1 MPKATIA
8 NGTNEIEPT
17 GTIHLTL
24 QGKGGVGKSL
34 VASILAQYLRE
45 KGKEVRCI
53 DTDPVNR
60 TFAQYSALGAD
71 RLNLRDEHNRIEQ
84 RAFDSLIERFL
95 AEEAATF
102 VVDSGAST
110 FLPLWHYLLENS
122 ALDYL
127 RQNGRRVYV
136 HTVITGGQALLDTL
150 NGFHELAQTTAERN
164 IVVWVNEYFGRVE
177 ATNEHTVS
185 AGEMVAAFAS
195 ENGLAKLVGTETAGR
210 LIPGSGFK
218 VGYGYMLV
226 MPKAEYVTWGG
237 QRFEGSGVKP
247 DVEVPWVPVA
257 SSDMDNQAD
266 AAVRILHTNGK

>member
-1 MPKATIA
+1 MAKATIA
-8 NGTNEIEPT
+8 NGTNGIEST
-17 GTIHLTL
+17 GAIHLTL

-34 VASILAQYLRE
+34 VASVLAQYLRE

-95 AEEAATF
+95 TEDAATF
-102 VVDSGAST
+102 VVDNGAST
-110 FLPLWHYLLENS
+110 FLPLWHYLLENN

-150 NGFHELAQTTAERN
+150 NGFHELAQTTAERT

-177 ATNEHTVS
+177 AEGKKFS
-185 AGEMVAAFAS
+185 EMAAYH
-195 ENGLAKLVGTETAGR
+195 ENAEKVCGAVIFSKRNQDTFGRDVEEMIAAKLTFNEAINTAKLPIMAKQR
-210 LIPGSGFK
+210 LKI
-218 VGYGYMLV
+218 V
-226 MPKAEYVTWGG
+226 
-237 QRFEGSGVKP
+237 QRDLFEQL
-247 DVEVPWVPVA
+247 DRVPF
-257 SSDMDNQAD
+257 
-266 AAVRILHTNGK
+266 

>member
-8 NGTNEIEPT
+8 NGTDGIEPT
-17 GTIHLTL
+17 GAIHLTL

-34 VASILAQYLRE
+34 VASVLAQYLRE

-95 AEEAATF
+95 TEDAATF
-102 VVDSGAST
+102 VVDNGAST
-110 FLPLWHYLLENS
+110 FLPLWHYLLENR

-177 ATNEHTVS
+177 AEGKKFS
-185 AGEMVAAFAS
+185 EMAAYHENS
-195 ENGLAKLVGTETAGR
+195 EKVCGAVIFSKRNQDTFGRDVEDMIAAKLTFNEAISAAKLPIMAKQR
-210 LIPGSGFK
+210 LKI
-218 VGYGYMLV
+218 V
-226 MPKAEYVTWGG
+226 
-237 QRFEGSGVKP
+237 QRDLFEQL
-247 DVEVPWVPVA
+247 DRVPF
-257 SSDMDNQAD
+257 
-266 AAVRILHTNGK
+266 

>member
-1 MPKATIA
+1 MEPSPWARFISRFKGKAA
-8 NGTNEIEPT
+8 
-17 GTIHLTL
+17 LA
-24 QGKGGVGKSL
+24 K
-34 VASILAQYLRE
+34 ASWPPVLAQYLRE

-60 TFAQYSALGAD
+60 TFAQYGALGAD

-95 AEEAATF
+95 TEDDATF
-102 VVDSGAST
+102 VVDNGAST
-110 FLPLWHYLLENS
+110 FLPLWHYLLENN

-177 ATNEHTVS
+177 AEGKKFS
-185 AGEMVAAFAS
+185 EMAAYRENS
-195 ENGLAKLVGTETAGR
+195 E
-210 LIPGSGFK
+210 K
-218 VGYGYMLV
+218 VCGAV
-226 MPKAEYVTWGG
+226 IFSKAE
-237 QRFEGSGVKP
+237 SGHLWP
-247 DVEVPWVPVA
+247 RRRRD
-257 SSDMDNQAD
+257 DRRQAD
-266 AAVRILHTNGK
+266 VQRGDQHSETPDHGEAAPEDRAAGSLRATRPGAVLKWARH

>member
-1 MPKATIA
+1 MAKATIA
-8 NGTNEIEPT
+8 NGTNGIEPT
-17 GTIHLTL
+17 GAIHLTL

-34 VASILAQYLRE
+34 VASVLAQYLRE
-45 KGKEVRCI
+45 KGKDVRCI

-60 TFAQYSALGAD
+60 TFAQYSALGAN

-95 AEEAATF
+95 TEDAATF
-102 VVDSGAST
+102 VVDNGAST
-110 FLPLWHYLLENS
+110 FLPLWHYLLENN

-177 ATNEHTVS
+177 AEGKKFS
-185 AGEMVAAFAS
+185 EMAAYHENS
-195 ENGLAKLVGTETAGR
+195 EKVCCAVIFSKRNQDTFGRDVEEMIAAKLTFNEAINTAKLPIMAKQR
-210 LIPGSGFK
+210 LKI
-218 VGYGYMLV
+218 V
-226 MPKAEYVTWGG
+226 
-237 QRFEGSGVKP
+237 QRDLF
-247 DVEVPWVPVA
+247 DQLDRVPF
-257 SSDMDNQAD
+257 
-266 AAVRILHTNGK
+266 

>member
-1 MPKATIA
+1 MAKATIT
-8 NGTNEIEPT
+8 NGTNGIEPT
-17 GTIHLTL
+17 GAIHLTL

-34 VASILAQYLRE
+34 VASVLAQYLRE

-95 AEEAATF
+95 TEDAATF
-102 VVDSGAST
+102 VVDNGAST

-177 ATNEHTVS
+177 AEGKKFS
-185 AGEMVAAFAS
+185 EMAAYHENS
-195 ENGLAKLVGTETAGR
+195 EKVCGAVIFSKRNQDTFGRDVEEMIAAKLTFNEAISAAKLPIMAKQR
-210 LIPGSGFK
+210 LKI
-218 VGYGYMLV
+218 V
-226 MPKAEYVTWGG
+226 
-237 QRFEGSGVKP
+237 QRDLFEQL
-247 DVEVPWVPVA
+247 DRVPF
-257 SSDMDNQAD
+257 
-266 AAVRILHTNGK
+266 

>member
-1 MPKATIA
+1 MAKATIA
-8 NGTNEIEPT
+8 NGTNGIEPT
-17 GTIHLTL
+17 GAVHLTL

-34 VASILAQYLRE
+34 VASVLAQYLRE

-60 TFAQYSALGAD
+60 TFAQYTALGAE

-95 AEEAATF
+95 TEDAATF
-102 VVDSGAST
+102 VVDNGAST
-110 FLPLWHYLLENS
+110 FLPLWHYLLENR

-177 ATNEHTVS
+177 AEGKKFS
-185 AGEMVAAFAS
+185 EMAAYHENS
-195 ENGLAKLVGTETAGR
+195 EKVCGAVIFSKRNQDTFGRDVEDMIAAKLTFNEAIGAAKLPIMAKQR
-210 LIPGSGFK
+210 LKI
-218 VGYGYMLV
+218 V
-226 MPKAEYVTWGG
+226 
-237 QRFEGSGVKP
+237 QRDLFEQL
-247 DVEVPWVPVA
+247 DQVPF
-257 SSDMDNQAD
+257 
-266 AAVRILHTNGK
+266 

>member
-1 MPKATIA
+1 MAKATTA
-8 NGTNEIEPT
+8 NGTNGIEPT
-17 GTIHLTL
+17 GAIHLTL

-34 VASILAQYLRE
+34 VASVLAQYLRE

-95 AEEAATF
+95 TEDTATF
-102 VVDSGAST
+102 VVDNGAST

-177 ATNEHTVS
+177 AEGKKFSEMAAYNENSEKVCGAVIFSKRNQDTFGRDVE
-185 AGEMVAAFAS
+185 EMIA
-195 ENGLAKLVGTETAGR
+195 AKLTFNEAIGAAKLPIMAKQR
-210 LIPGSGFK
+210 LKI
-218 VGYGYMLV
+218 V
-226 MPKAEYVTWGG
+226 
-237 QRFEGSGVKP
+237 QRDLFEQL
-247 DVEVPWVPVA
+247 DRVPF
-257 SSDMDNQAD
+257 
-266 AAVRILHTNGK
+266 

>member
-1 MPKATIA
+1 MAKANIT
-8 NGTNEIEPT
+8 NGINGIDSA
-17 GTIHLTL
+17 GAIHLTL

-71 RLNLRDEHNRIEQ
+71 RLNLRDDHNRIEQ
-84 RAFDSLIERFL
+84 RAFDSLIERFVN
-95 AEEAATF
+95 EEGATF
-102 VVDSGAST
+102 VVDNGAST

-122 ALDYL
+122 ALEYL

-177 ATNEHTVS
+177 AEGKKFS
-185 AGEMVAAFAS
+185 EMAAYRENS
-195 ENGLAKLVGTETAGR
+195 EKVCGAVIFSKRNQDTFGRDVEEMIAAKLTFQEAISAAKLPIMAKQR
-210 LIPGSGFK
+210 LKI
-218 VGYGYMLV
+218 V
-226 MPKAEYVTWGG
+226 
-237 QRFEGSGVKP
+237 QRDLFEQL
-247 DVEVPWVPVA
+247 DQVPF
-257 SSDMDNQAD
+257 
-266 AAVRILHTNGK
+266 